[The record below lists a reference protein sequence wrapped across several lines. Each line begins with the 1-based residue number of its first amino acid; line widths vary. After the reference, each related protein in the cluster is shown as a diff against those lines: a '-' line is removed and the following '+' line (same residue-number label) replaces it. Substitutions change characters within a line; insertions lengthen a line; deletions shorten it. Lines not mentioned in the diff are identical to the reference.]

1 MSMYPNE
8 QVTRR
13 PVELEYAATDR
24 SVFSFFNQVYAWMAV
39 GLAVTACVGMLFA
52 KSPALLQMVYG
63 NTFGYMAIWGALIA
77 LGFITQRTALNVGVG
92 AGTALF
98 LLYAAVMGAFISGI
112 FVVYPWPVIVS
123 AVGVTAAVFAGM
135 SVAGFVLK
143 IDLTKMGAI
152 VGMAVWGLIAAS
164 VINIFV
170 ASDGLGWVITY
181 GILAAF
187 IGLTAYYT
195 QMLRNLAQEA
205 EGNPAVLSRL
215 AVVGSLMLYVAFINM
230 FLAILRIL
238 GSRK

>member
-1 MSMYPNE
+1 MSMFPNE
-8 QVTRR
+8 QAARR
-13 PVELEYAATDR
+13 PVELEYGATDR

-52 KSPALLQMVYG
+52 KSPALLQAVYG
-63 NTFGYMAIWGALIA
+63 SKFGYMAIWGGLIA
-77 LGFITQRTALNVGVG
+77 LGFVTQRTALNVGVG

-112 FVVYPWPVIVS
+112 FVIYPWPTIVS
-123 AVGVTAAVFAGM
+123 AVGLTAGVFAGM

-143 IDLTKMGAI
+143 VDLSKMGAI
-152 VGMAVWGLIAAS
+152 FGMAVWGLILAS
-164 VINIFV
+164 VVNIFV

-187 IGLTAYYT
+187 VGLTAYYT
-195 QMLRNLAQEA
+195 QMLKNMASEA
-205 EGNPAVLSRL
+205 EGNPALLARF